1 MGQAWLFLRGPA
13 PRRPGGVNWE
23 KSICQ
28 FRVILVGESRV
39 GKTSLVLRLTEDK
52 FSVSVQQTIGVDY
65 YAHMLETPSILRVKL
80 QVCDTAGQKE
90 LRTMTGSYL
99 QVMLGGLLVFDITNR
114 HSLDYI
120 RNWLDEAS
128 DLFDQCKYVFILV
141 GHKSDLSAERTVS
154 TEEAEKFAEDLG
166 LRYIETSA
174 KDNTNIQEVFHMLA
188 ASIAEMVKPKIK
200 GGIAETRLVIF
211 NR

>member
-1 MGQAWLFLRGPA
+1 MGQAWQGAA
-13 PRRPGGVNWE
+13 PRRAESVNWE
-23 KSICQ
+23 KSVCQ

-52 FSVSVQQTIGVDY
+52 FSVNVRETIGVDY
-65 YAHMLETPSILRVKL
+65 YAHMLETPPIPRVKL

-90 LRTMTGSYL
+90 NRTMTQSYL
-99 QVMLGGLLVFDITNR
+99 QVMLGGLLVFDITDR

-128 DLFDQCKYVFILV
+128 NLIDQCKYVFILV

-154 TEEAEKFAEDLG
+154 IEEAEKFAEDMG

-188 ASIAEMVKPKIK
+188 ASIAEMVKSEIN
-200 GGIAETRLVIF
+200 GGITETRLVIF
-211 NR
+211 T